1 MQIRADIKVY
11 KTDNI
16 KKVYKY
22 IYKKH
27 YRFVERQY
35 DVISQIRHHYED
47 KTPIYYI
54 VEVNRYWHVLQ
65 GGTISDAVK
74 YASGDF

>member
-1 MQIRADIKVY
+1 MQKIADIKVY

-22 IYKKH
+22 IYKRYPWEKTE
-27 YRFVERQY
+27 YKIK
-35 DVISQIRHHYED
+35 DQIKHHYED
-47 KTPIYYI
+47 STPIYYI

-65 GGTISDAVK
+65 GGTISDVVK